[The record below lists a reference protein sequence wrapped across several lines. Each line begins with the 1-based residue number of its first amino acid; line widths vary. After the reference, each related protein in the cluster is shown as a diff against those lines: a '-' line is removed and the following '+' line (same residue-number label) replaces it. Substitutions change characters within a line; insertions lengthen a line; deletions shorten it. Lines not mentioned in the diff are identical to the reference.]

1 MEQEIE
7 MGQRFLQQMMDIFII
22 PAIEERQSAREL
34 PKPAALMSAQ
44 VIFFP
49 DGRKPQ
55 VRINEEVRAIGQVKM
70 REGVTKNAGDP
81 ICQHEIQGL
90 ERLVLPE
97 KEFPGC
103 GHATFVRFGESWI
116 MAFDF
121 RYNKDMSR
129 QHLDAASQ
137 FLGAAEFALE
147 KQHWSSFMDNLF
159 SAAELTARAT
169 LLMMPDQKFREK
181 ASHKAIHHKFNRFAS
196 LGNAAKKHLAAFN
209 KLYGMRDKARYLK
222 QTFKV
227 SAEEAAILIS
237 AVREMIEGAR
247 ITTGPEPKF

>member
-1 MEQEIE
+1 MEQEIG

-22 PAIEERQSAREL
+22 PAIEERQSAEEL
-34 PKPAALMSAQ
+34 LKPVDLRSAQ

-70 REGVTKNAGDP
+70 REGITKNAGDP
-81 ICQHEIQGL
+81 IFEHEIQGL
-90 ERLVLPE
+90 GDLMLPE

-103 GHATFVRFGESWI
+103 GHTTFVRFGESWI

-129 QHLDAASQ
+129 RHLDAASQ
-137 FLGAAEFALE
+137 FLGTAEFALE
-147 KQHWSSFMDNLF
+147 KQHWSSFVDNLF

-169 LLMMPDQKFREK
+169 LLMMPDQKFRKK
-181 ASHKAIHHKFNRFAS
+181 ASHKAIHNKYNRFANP
-196 LGNAAKKHLAAFN
+196 GNIAKEHLTAFN
-209 KLYGMRDKARYLK
+209 KLYGIRDKARYLK
-222 QTFKV
+222 QPFVV
-227 SAEEAAILIS
+227 SHEEAATLIS
-237 AVREMIEGAR
+237 AVREMIEKAGTAAGSR
-247 ITTGPEPKF
+247 L